1 MRGTLDDRSG
11 MFGRSAAMGLTLGVP
26 GRGGAAGKELS
37 RPDVIG
43 EADEE
48 TGRVLS
54 GAATGD
60 GGAWIACAD
69 GMVGSDVACGL
80 NSAAALVVAESGE
93 ADLRVAGGGGG
104 VRELL

>member
-1 MRGTLDDRSG
+1 MRGALDDCG
-11 MFGRSAAMGLTLGVP
+11 TFGRSAAMGLTLGVP

-43 EADEE
+43 DGDEE
-48 TGRVLS
+48 AGRVLW

-60 GGAWIACAD
+60 VGAWIACVD
-69 GMVGSDVACGL
+69 GMVGSDAACGL
-80 NSAAALVVAESGE
+80 NSAAALVAESGE

-104 VRELL
+104 ARELL